1 MRSSPAL
8 ILAGLAVLAAGP
20 ALAQVSSPGIDSL
33 NATNE
38 RLSERSEIRGIEQRQ
53 QFQNNETR
61 LNIERNNLLG
71 PSTAPSPGVIVVPG
85 RH

>member
-1 MRSSPAL
+1 MRATL
-8 ILAGLAVLAAGP
+8 LAGLVLLAASP
-20 ALAQVSSPGIDSL
+20 AMAQSRNGIDSL

-61 LNIERNNLLG
+61 LDVERNNLLG
-71 PSTAPSPGVIVVPG
+71 PSTTPSPGVIVVPG

>member
-1 MRSSPAL
+1 MRVTLLACLVLLAASPAM
-8 ILAGLAVLAAGP
+8 
-20 ALAQVSSPGIDSL
+20 AQSRNGIDSL

-61 LNIERNNLLG
+61 LDVERNNLLG
-71 PSTAPSPGVIVVPG
+71 PSTTPAPGVIVVPG

>member
-1 MRSSPAL
+1 MRVTLLACLVLLAASPAM
-8 ILAGLAVLAAGP
+8 
-20 ALAQVSSPGIDSL
+20 AQSRNGIDSL

-61 LNIERNNLLG
+61 LDVERNNLLG
-71 PSTAPSPGVIVVPG
+71 PSTTPSPGVIVVPG